1 MFGTPGPD
9 ARALC
14 GQIRDPMIF
23 KRLLGRKKPPVP
35 SRDDQEA
42 LIRTAREAQDAAARC
57 EACRR
62 IRSLQALRDLAA
74 TDADASVRVI
84 ASARY
89 RTLLCAG
96 EEGAPALAERLTEVA
111 ALDDEEILEQVARK
125 GREAELRR
133 AAILVIRKPEVLASC
148 AVSDATAANR
158 SAAVELLDDKE
169 ALARVVKNIG
179 KKDTRVY
186 RTARRRLK
194 EIAER
199 EALPERIRAQC
210 EDLSEKLERLGRF
223 GKWVQDRAFLD
234 LLDRQWAEIEEET
247 DPELRARYSD
257 LRERFLHAYEEYRS
271 EHEAQI
277 AAEDAREAVRAE
289 REALIEELSS
299 VSALDGESPLAEA
312 LERISARWDELTFPK
327 DKDKE
332 QGELDREYEAAL
344 GAASGHLSELRE
356 AARRS
361 SRLQDLV
368 GQAEKLLESAGP
380 LDRRQIR
387 GLIDEARQHLDA
399 KGVDRSSAGRLSEV
413 RERLDER
420 LHKQKTQ
427 AEKGLERLPGKLDD
441 FTEALDK
448 GLLKEAESL
457 YQSITAGIE
466 LIEHSGLP
474 PKAYAEAVARLRA
487 LVPGF
492 RDLQKWRKWGADQ
505 HREGL
510 CVAMEALAS
519 EDLRLDAIALRLH
532 DLQMEWK
539 GLDKG
544 GSPVNHPMW
553 DRFHAASERVYAR
566 CKPYLD
572 EQAAQLEINRR
583 EREALCAG
591 LEDFID
597 QADWERMDWKKA
609 ARADRE
615 MRQAWSE
622 MGPVEGRYRKGLEK
636 RFRGALK
643 RLDGYLAEERE
654 RNLAHKRELIARVE
668 ALAEEP
674 DLGRAIEE
682 AKRLQ
687 RQWQTSVAAR
697 QKEEHRLWQRFRAG
711 CDVLFNRRREQQEAQ
726 DAELTENLHRRE
738 DLCLEAEKLADSDSD
753 AGPDELS
760 TALRELDSRW
770 RDLDALPVP
779 RRSASALVQRWRAAR
794 RRAEHRRREL
804 LEEQRSRDLDL
815 LAEQAA
821 LCERLE
827 RALEV
832 VDADLDPALTAL
844 EADWLALPTH
854 RDPELQGAM
863 AMRFGRALE
872 ALKQGGEKLQALRS
886 AFAADGERRA
896 EFCLHLEILAQVES
910 PPELAEERLRFQ
922 VTRLTEHMS
931 EGEKDPLEAS
941 FRLLQQWYL
950 CGPAPGSVAAGL
962 EQRFLRARRALEVVE
977 PDREAGDKENRARTA
992 KVDGQ

>member
-1 MFGTPGPD
+1 LFGTPGPD
-9 ARALC
+9 ARALR

-35 SRDDQEA
+35 SRDDHEA
-42 LIRTAREAQDAAARC
+42 LIRTAREAQDAGARC

-62 IRSLQALRDLAA
+62 IRSLEALRDLVA
-74 TDADASVRVI
+74 TDPDASVRVI

-89 RTLLCAG
+89 RTLLCAV

-111 ALDDEEILEQVARK
+111 AVDDEEILEQVARK

-133 AAILVIRKPEVLASC
+133 AAILEIRNPEVLASC

-158 SAAVELLDDKE
+158 SAAVELLEDKE

-186 RTARRRLK
+186 RTARRRLR

-210 EDLSEKLERLGRF
+210 DELCEKLERLGRF

-234 LLDRQWAEIEEET
+234 LLDRQWEEIEKET
-247 DPELRARYSD
+247 DPELKVRYSD
-257 LRERFLHAYEEYRS
+257 LRERFLIAYEEYRS

-277 AAEDAREAVRAE
+277 AAEEAREAVRAE
-289 REALIEELSS
+289 REALIEELQS

-312 LERISARWDELTFPK
+312 LERISARWDELASP
-327 DKDKE
+327 KDKE
-332 QGELDREYEAAL
+332 QGELDREYEAAM
-344 GAASGHLSELRE
+344 GTASGYLSELRE

-361 SRLQDLV
+361 SRLQELV
-368 GQAEKLLESAGP
+368 GQAEKLLGSAKP
-380 LDRRQIR
+380 LDRKQIR
-387 GLIDEARQHLDA
+387 GLIDEARKHLDA
-399 KGVDRSSAGRLSEV
+399 KGVDRSLAGRLTEV

-420 LHKQKTQ
+420 LHKQQTL

-441 FTEALDK
+441 FAETLEK

-457 YQSITAGIE
+457 YRSITAGIE
-466 LIEHSGLP
+466 LIELSGLP
-474 PKAYAEAVARLRA
+474 RKAYAEAVARLRA

-519 EDLRLDAIALRLH
+519 EDLRLEAIALRLH

-553 DRFHAASERVYAR
+553 ERFHAASERVYER

-583 EREALCAG
+583 EREDLCAG
-591 LEDFID
+591 LEDFLH

-643 RLDGYLAEERE
+643 RLDGYLEEERE
-654 RNLAHKRELIARVE
+654 RNLAHKRELITRVE

-697 QKEEHRLWQRFRAG
+697 QKEEHRLWQRFRTG

-726 DAELTENLHRRE
+726 DAELIENLHRRE
-738 DLCLEAEKLADSDSD
+738 DLCSEAEKLADSG

-760 TALRELDSRW
+760 TALRELDNRW

-794 RRAEHRRREL
+794 SRAEERRREL
-804 LEEQRSRDLDL
+804 LEEQRRRDLDL

-832 VDADLDPALTAL
+832 VDADLDPALTTL
-844 EADWLALPTH
+844 EADWRALPIH
-854 RDPELQGAM
+854 RDAETQAAM
-863 AMRFGRALE
+863 ANRFGRALE
-872 ALKQGGEKLQALRS
+872 ALSQGGDKLQALRS
-886 AFAADGERRA
+886 AFVADGERRA
-896 EFCLHLEILAQVES
+896 ELCLHLEILAQVES

-950 CGPAPGSVAAGL
+950 CGPAPASVATDL
-962 EQRFLRARRALEVVE
+962 EQRFLRARRALEVAGQ
-977 PDREAGDKENRARTA
+977 DREAGDKKARSRTGKA
-992 KVDGQ
+992 DGQ

>member
-1 MFGTPGPD
+1 LFETPGPD
-9 ARALC
+9 ARALH

-23 KRLLGRKKPPVP
+23 KRLLGRKKPPAP
-35 SRDDQEA
+35 PGDDQDA
-42 LIRTAREAQDAAARC
+42 LIRTAREAQDAGARC

-62 IRSLQALRDLAA
+62 IRSLQTLRDLAA
-74 TDADASVRVI
+74 TDPDASVRVI

-111 ALDDEEILEQVARK
+111 ALDDEEILGQVARE

-133 AAILVIRKPEVLASC
+133 AAILEIRKPEVLASC

-169 ALARVVKNIG
+169 SLARVVKDIG

-186 RTARRRLK
+186 RTARRRLR

-210 EDLSEKLERLGRF
+210 EDLCEKLERLGRF

-247 DPELRARYSD
+247 DPELRVRYSD

-277 AAEDAREAVRAE
+277 AAEEAREAVRAE
-289 REALIEELSS
+289 REALIVELQS
-299 VSALDGESPLAEA
+299 VSALDDELPAGEAM
-312 LERISARWDELTFPK
+312 ERISARWDELASPQ
-327 DKDKE
+327 DKE
-332 QGELDREYEAAL
+332 RGELDREYEAAM
-344 GAASGHLSELRE
+344 GTASGHLSELRE
-356 AARRS
+356 VARRS
-361 SRLQDLV
+361 FRLQELV
-368 GQAEKLLESAGP
+368 GQAEKILGSAKS
-380 LDRRQIR
+380 LDQKQIR

-399 KGVDRSSAGRLSEV
+399 KGVDRSLAGRLSEV

-420 LHKQKTQ
+420 LLKQKTQ

-441 FTEALDK
+441 FAEALDK

-519 EDLRLDAIALRLH
+519 EDLRLEAIALRLH

-591 LEDFID
+591 LEDFLD

-636 RFRGALK
+636 RFRSALK

-726 DAELTENLHRRE
+726 DAELAENLHRRE

-854 RDPELQGAM
+854 RDPDLQAAM
-863 AMRFGRALE
+863 AKRFGRALE

-886 AFAADGERRA
+886 AFVADGERRA
-896 EFCLHLEILAQVES
+896 ELCLHLEILAQVES

-941 FRLLQQWYL
+941 YRLLQQWYL
-950 CGPAPGSVAAGL
+950 CCPAPASVAGDL
-962 EQRFLRARRALEVVE
+962 EKRFLRARRAVEVTVT
-977 PDREAGDKENRARTA
+977 DSDAAGKEDWSGMR
-992 KVDGQ
+992 KVVDG

>member
-1 MFGTPGPD
+1 
-9 ARALC
+9 
-14 GQIRDPMIF
+14 MIF

-35 SRDDQEA
+35 SRDDHEA
-42 LIRTAREAQDAAARC
+42 LIRTAREAQDAGARC

-62 IRSLQALRDLAA
+62 IRSLEALRDLVA
-74 TDADASVRVI
+74 TDPDASVRVI

-89 RTLLCAG
+89 RTLLCAV
-96 EEGAPALAERLTEVA
+96 EEGAPPLAERLTEVA
-111 ALDDEEILEQVARK
+111 AVDDEEILEQVARK

-133 AAILVIRKPEVLASC
+133 AAILEIRNPEVLASC

-158 SAAVELLDDKE
+158 SAAVELLEDKE
-169 ALARVVKNIG
+169 ALARVIKNIG

-186 RTARRRLK
+186 RTARRRLR

-210 EDLSEKLERLGRF
+210 EDLCEKLGRLGRF

-257 LRERFLHAYEEYRS
+257 LRERFLIAYEEYRS

-277 AAEDAREAVRAE
+277 AAEEAREAVRAE
-289 REALIEELSS
+289 REALIEELQSVSAQS

-312 LERISARWDELTFPK
+312 LERIPARWDELASPR
-327 DKDKE
+327 DKE
-332 QGELDREYEAAL
+332 QGELDREYEAAM
-344 GAASGHLSELRE
+344 GVASGHLSELRE

-361 SRLQDLV
+361 SRLQELV
-368 GQAEKLLESAGP
+368 GQAEKLLESARP
-380 LDRRQIR
+380 LDRQKIR
-387 GLIDEARQHLDA
+387 GLIAEARQHLDA
-399 KGVDRSSAGRLSEV
+399 KGVDRSLFGRLTEV

-420 LHKQKTQ
+420 LRKQETQ
-427 AEKGLERLPGKLDD
+427 AEKGLERLPGKIDD
-441 FTEALDK
+441 FAEALEK
-448 GLLKEAESL
+448 GLLKEAESF
-457 YQSITAGIE
+457 YQSITAAIE

-487 LVPGF
+487 LAPGF

-510 CVAMEALAS
+510 CVAVEALTS
-519 EDLRLDAIALRLH
+519 EDLRLEAIALRLH

-553 DRFHAASERVYAR
+553 ERFHAASERVYER

-583 EREALCAG
+583 EREELCAG
-591 LEDFID
+591 LEDFLD

-654 RNLAHKRELIARVE
+654 RNLAHKRELIARIE

-726 DAELTENLHRRE
+726 DAELTENLNRRE
-738 DLCLEAEKLADSDSD
+738 DLCSEAEKLADSDSDSDSDSD

-779 RRSASALVQRWRAAR
+779 RRSGSALVQRWRAAR
-794 RRAEHRRREL
+794 RRAEYRRREL
-804 LEEQRSRDLDL
+804 LEEQRRRDLDL

-832 VDADLDPALTAL
+832 VDADLDPVLTTL

-854 RDPELQGAM
+854 RNTDIQAAM
-863 AMRFGRALE
+863 AKRFGRALE
-872 ALKQGGEKLQALRS
+872 ALSQGGEKLQALRS

-896 EFCLHLEILAQVES
+896 ELCLHLEILAQVES

-922 VTRLTEHMS
+922 VTRLTERMS

-950 CGPAPGSVAAGL
+950 CGPAPGSVATNL
-962 EQRFLRARRALEVVE
+962 EQRFLRARRAVE
-977 PDREAGDKENRARTA
+977 ATDTDSDAAGKEDRSGRRKV
-992 KVDGQ
+992 VDGQ